1 MKKLSLYV
9 FLFKN
14 TRTDSPETF
23 CQNLVRDEKKS
34 DFMDVEIKISDLVL
48 SIEIFLCIY
57 ILNKIVFFELM
68 ANILKSNHLEKKFL
82 YP

>member
-1 MKKLSLYV
+1 
-9 FLFKN
+9 
-14 TRTDSPETF
+14 
-23 CQNLVRDEKKS
+23 
-34 DFMDVEIKISDLVL
+34 MDVEIKISDLVL

-68 ANILKSNHLEKKFL
+68 ANILKSNHLENKFL

>member
-1 MKKLSLYV
+1 
-9 FLFKN
+9 
-14 TRTDSPETF
+14 
-23 CQNLVRDEKKS
+23 
-34 DFMDVEIKISDLVL
+34 MDVEIKISDLVL

-82 YP
+82 YLKLKINSIAFFYA